1 MSREYK
7 TVIERSNKRKAG
19 EKIRENAKNAKK
31 EVLKK
36 LYGQIKEERLNIQ
49 ESQKKLEEAVQ
60 PLNEQ
65 EKTIKEKIRRAAPI
79 APKPRRPAPIAPKPR
94 RKAPIAP
101 KKITKKEKTLQMK
114 KEKAIEMKIRNLE
127 STINRHQSLILKNEA
142 KAEAYGMKADK
153 SRVRLN
159 KLCHGKTHEKLE
171 KTQEKHLINVIKLN
185 DKNKVLHDKVEN
197 LLDKI
202 KRLKK

>member
-7 TVIERSNKRKAG
+7 TVIERSNKRKEG

-171 KTQEKHLINVIKLN
+171 KTQEKHLIKVIKLN
-185 DKNKVLHDKVEN
+185 DKNKVLHDKVEK

-202 KRLKK
+202 KQLKK

>member
-65 EKTIKEKIRRAAPI
+65 EKTIKEKIRR
-79 APKPRRPAPIAPKPR
+79 PAPIAPKPR

-127 STINRHQSLILKNEA
+127 STINRHQSIILKNEA

-171 KTQEKHLINVIKLN
+171 KTQEKHLIKVIKLN
-185 DKNKVLHDKVEN
+185 DKNKVLHDKVEK

-202 KRLKK
+202 KQLKK